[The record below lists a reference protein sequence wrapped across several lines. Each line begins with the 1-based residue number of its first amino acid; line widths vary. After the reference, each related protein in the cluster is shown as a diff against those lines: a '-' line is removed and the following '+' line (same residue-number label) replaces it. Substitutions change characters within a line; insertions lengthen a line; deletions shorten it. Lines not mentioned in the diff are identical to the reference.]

1 MKRFIVGL
9 LALSLAAFS
18 GQAAQ
23 AQTGKADRLEDI
35 LKKGVVRIAVPLDVP
50 PFGSQNQAREAEG
63 FDVELA
69 GMVAKALGVKLEL
82 QQVTGA
88 NRIPF
93 LLTDKVDIVIS
104 VMGLTPERAKQIMF
118 TSPYADTNLAVF
130 GPKSANVK
138 SAADIG
144 SLKVAAA
151 KGTTQELALSAMAP
165 KANIMRTEDDATAAA
180 AYLSGQAEL
189 FATNNLI
196 IPDLQKRNPSKEF
209 EIKFVIRRSPA
220 HMGVR
225 MGEHNLVRWLDSFI
239 FFNTMNG
246 ELDRLH
252 QKWLGMPMQ
261 PMPSL

>member
-18 GQAAQ
+18 GQAA
-23 AQTGKADRLEDI
+23 KADRLEDI

-118 TSPYADTNLAVF
+118 TSPYADTNLSVF

-151 KGTTQELALSAMAP
+151 KGTTQEMALTAMAP

-225 MGEHNLVRWLDSFI
+225 MGEMTLVRWLDSFI

>member
-1 MKRFIVGL
+1 MKRMIAGL
-9 LALSLAAFS
+9 LALALVAFS

-23 AQTGKADRLEDI
+23 ADRFEDI

-118 TSPYADTNLAVF
+118 TAPYADTNLSVF

-138 SAADIG
+138 SAA
-144 SLKVAAA
+144 
-151 KGTTQELALSAMAP
+151 E
-165 KANIMRTEDDATAAA
+165 
-180 AYLSGQAEL
+180 
-189 FATNNLI
+189 
-196 IPDLQKRNPSKEF
+196 
-209 EIKFVIRRSPA
+209 
-220 HMGVR
+220 
-225 MGEHNLVRWLDSFI
+225 
-239 FFNTMNG
+239 
-246 ELDRLH
+246 
-252 QKWLGMPMQ
+252 
-261 PMPSL
+261 